1 MFFAIRL
8 LLDCGLVSGVDSMGV
23 MDWVSV
29 NVDRVQKWKRLSLF
43 ATAFIASRNK
53 GGVFK
58 IDNVEF
64 KSIRPL
70 KTSYE
75 NLYLKPFSTIFSNH

>member
-1 MFFAIRL
+1 MLF
-8 LLDCGLVSGVDSMGV
+8 DCGLLSGVDSISV
-23 MDWVSV
+23 MNLVEV
-29 NVDRVQKWKRLSLF
+29 NVIRMQKWKRLSLF
-43 ATAFIASRNK
+43 ATAFIAWRNE